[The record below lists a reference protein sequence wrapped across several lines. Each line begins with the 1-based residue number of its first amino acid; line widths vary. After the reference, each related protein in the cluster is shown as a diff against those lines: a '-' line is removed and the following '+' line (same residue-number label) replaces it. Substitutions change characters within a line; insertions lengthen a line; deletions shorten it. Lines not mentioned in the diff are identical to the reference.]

1 MPAPFPPVQVTLRDL
16 KSISGFLW
24 VFFFF
29 LPGLLAEAFDC
40 GGSGSEG
47 GRRLTDAARDTE
59 MLRRQGTCGPLLR
72 SFEQLKRKAPWSV
85 KGRNERAGTLV
96 FAESGEQGVGR
107 GADQLYECRA
117 QVFFNSSTTALL

>member
-1 MPAPFPPVQVTLRDL
+1 
-16 KSISGFLW
+16 
-24 VFFFF
+24 
-29 LPGLLAEAFDC
+29 
-40 GGSGSEG
+40 
-47 GRRLTDAARDTE
+47 

-107 GADQLYECRA
+107 GAEDGKINPPNAFVWL
-117 QVFFNSSTTALL
+117 